1 MKREPAVSVI
11 LPTCDRPDM
20 LRVALK
26 SLAWQSFRDFEV
38 VVVNDGRIDIATT
51 VAEFAPVLDIRAVSH
66 ATPRRGIS
74 AARNTGIR
82 LARGNWLVYL
92 DDDDFF
98 YKEHLEILHEAI
110 ASGPFKVVYTDAILA
125 LQEKINGVYQT
136 VARDLPISLDFDPAV
151 LAWRNITPTHTLIHE
166 KSCLRRSLPFAPY
179 LRGHEDWDLW
189 QRLGRHYRF
198 NHLALPTAEY
208 LRRQE
213 AQSLSAVKDDMAEG
227 WLFVRRQGLLHS
239 AMPPA
244 YSLAEAVDK
253 AVFAGPPSGPCR
265 VSVILPLG
273 QASAFLAEKSAT
285 RALDAL
291 CSRLGEAQLILA
303 GAGEGMGEICQR
315 AAIRQGRPP
324 RCASF
329 STDVG
334 RVFSANRAAALA
346 EGEWLVFLE
355 PGVEPCPGWLDSLLA
370 AADQCPRAGA
380 LGGLVESPRIG
391 LIAGGRFNAKG
402 DLIFNRLPRDTASD
416 APLATDCLPGL
427 CLMLRREHFL
437 ALEGFSPAFAPGHHA
452 DADVCLRLRQRGL
465 DSVVAPKARLLWNRD
480 YSPLRQSPAGLV
492 SRRAFRDSWSDA
504 PFPLASLVSGSE
516 WSMRPEA
523 LAGLWPSEGQ
533 MPPTFDI
540 ALPPRLR

>member
-26 SLAWQSFRDFEV
+26 SLAWQTFQDFEV
-38 VVVNDGRIDIATT
+38 VVVNDGRIDIAPA
-51 VAEFAPVLDIRAVSH
+51 VADFAQTLDSRDVAH
-66 ATPRRGIS
+66 DTPRRGIS

-98 YKEHLEILHEAI
+98 YKEHLEILYEAV
-110 ASGPFKVVYTDAILA
+110 ASGPFKVAYTDAFLA
-125 LQEKINGVYQT
+125 LQENINGSYQT
-136 VARDLPISLDFDPAV
+136 VARELPVSLDFDPAV
-151 LAWRNITPTHTLIHE
+151 LAWRNLTPTHTLIHE
-166 KSCLRRSLPFAPY
+166 KNCLRRSLPFAPY

-198 NHLALPTAEY
+198 THLALPTAEY

-227 WLFVRRQGLLHS
+227 WLFVRQQGLLHN

-244 YSLAEAVDK
+244 YSLEEAADK

-273 QASAFLAEKSAT
+273 QTSAFLAEASAT

-291 CSRLGEAQLILA
+291 CSHLGEAQLILA
-303 GAGEGMGEICQR
+303 GAGEGMAEICRR
-315 AAIRQGRPP
+315 AAIRHGRPP
-324 RCASF
+324 RCVNF

-334 RVFSANRAAALA
+334 RVFSANRAASLA

-355 PGVEPCPGWLDSLLA
+355 PGVEPCPGWLDGLLA
-370 AADQCPRAGA
+370 AADECPRAGA

-402 DLIFNRLPRDTASD
+402 DLIFNRLSQATAHDSPME
-416 APLATDCLPGL
+416 ADCLPGL
-427 CLMLRREHFL
+427 CLMLRREHFG
-437 ALEGFSPAFAPGHHA
+437 ALEGFNPAFAPGHYA
-452 DADVCLRLRQRGL
+452 DADVCLRLKQQGL
-465 DSVVAPKARLLWNRD
+465 DSVVAPKARLLWNRE

-492 SRRAFRDSWSDA
+492 SRRTFRDSWSDA
-504 PFPLASLVSGSE
+504 PFPLASLISGSE

-540 ALPPRLR
+540 ALPSQLR